1 MRILI
6 DKSFEK
12 DIEKVNDK
20 NLLNLLA
27 DLIEEIQ
34 KLNQLSEIKHCKQ
47 LKGSKKAYRIRIG
60 DYRIGFIFDNNTL
73 IFIRFLHRSK
83 IYGYFPD

>member
-1 MRILI
+1 LRILI

-12 DIEKVNDK
+12 DIEKISDK
-20 NLLNLLA
+20 HLLNSLA
-27 DLIEEIQ
+27 DLIEEVR
-34 KLNQLSEIKHCKQ
+34 KLDQLSEIKHCKQ

-60 DYRIGFIFDNNTL
+60 DYRVGFIFDNNTI